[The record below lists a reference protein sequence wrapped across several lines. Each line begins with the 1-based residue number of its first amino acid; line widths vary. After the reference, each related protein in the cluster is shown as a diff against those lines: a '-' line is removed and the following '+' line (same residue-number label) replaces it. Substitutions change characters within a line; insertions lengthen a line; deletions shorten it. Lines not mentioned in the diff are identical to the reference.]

1 MKRFYNMDK
10 EILKKLSLEKSRF
23 IIIMIL
29 SVWYLVLWESND
41 KMCRIVLKIRST
53 VQKERSRTK
62 NQTKDIE
69 YRFLI
74 NNISIAIDLII
85 KKNICDY
92 FKEFSPGSNRIKIEV
107 YTVYKEQHW
116 KGSKFDLKNRQ
127 SNWNNMSNE

>member
-1 MKRFYNMDK
+1 
-10 EILKKLSLEKSRF
+10 
-23 IIIMIL
+23 
-29 SVWYLVLWESND
+29 
-41 KMCRIVLKIRST
+41 MCRIVLKIRST

-85 KKNICDY
+85 KKSILNICDF

-107 YTVYKEQHW
+107 YINNNIGKEA
-116 KGSKFDLKNRQ
+116 KLI
-127 SNWNNMSNE
+127 